1 MTNVLIDA
9 DELIYKACAAAEYD
23 LEMGGNHVLMSDFG
37 TTQRIFCDQEA
48 KICEALGAEEV
59 VMALSDRKN
68 FRKDILPTYKSNRK
82 NSRKPLAFPR
92 LRQWVEDEYFTIERP
107 GLEADDLLG
116 IFHGDFDYIAAS
128 DKDLLTIPTKVY
140 SLMKDKVTEVSPAQ
154 ANYNWLLQTL
164 VGDRVDGYAGCP
176 GMGPVKAKA
185 FLDRA
190 GSIPGEITGGE
201 LPETWAAIVGAFE
214 DKELT
219 AEDALQQARV
229 ARILR
234 PLDWDEEAQ
243 KPILWGP
250 C

>member
-1 MTNVLIDA
+1 MTKVPIDA

-23 LEMGGNHVLMSDFG
+23 LEVGGNHVLMSDFG

-48 KICEALGAEEV
+48 KICEALGTDVV
-59 VMALSDRKN
+59 VMALSDHKN
-68 FRKDILPTYKSNRK
+68 FRKDVLPTYKSNRK

-92 LRQWVEDEYFTIERP
+92 LRQWVEEEYFTIQRP
-107 GLEADDLLG
+107 GLEADDILG

-128 DKDLLTIPTKVY
+128 DKDLLTIPTRVY

-190 GSIPGEITGGE
+190 GSIPGEISGAE
-201 LPETWAAIVGAFE
+201 IPEAWSAIVGAFE
-214 DKELT
+214 GKKLT

-243 KPILWGP
+243 KPLLWTP
-250 C
+250 